1 MAAISLSPLR
11 EHYYLV
17 LICNIHVKRDKMM
30 RENNPVRL
38 TLADTVGAHFLSH
51 NALLPPEKTE
61 ALDACASCII
71 VMD

>member
-1 MAAISLSPLR
+1 
-11 EHYYLV
+11 
-17 LICNIHVKRDKMM
+17 M
-30 RENNPVRL
+30 RENDPVRL
-38 TLADTVGAHFLSH
+38 TLADTVGAHVLSH